1 MLACTWPFGPIVRL
15 FPRSSMLPSTWPSTY
30 KSSLPESSPLITTDF
45 PISANSAVL
54 GVSIKRSLLGQFVRP
69 LLDQFQTHFFR
80 SCQFFS
86 AFVLSHAPACRDTV
100 DSAGGTR
107 KTQEG

>member
-1 MLACTWPFGPIVRL
+1 MLACTWPFGPMVRL

-69 LLDQFQTHFFR
+69 LLDQFPTHFFR
-80 SCQFFS
+80 SCQLFQRS
-86 AFVLSHAPACRDTV
+86 SSHAPAFPRYWI
-100 DSAGGTR
+100 ALEELG
-107 KTQEG
+107 KH